1 MANETVGQWNADPA
15 HLRKRQKKALAW
27 LQEIEED
34 REQARG
40 LLEWV
45 TRQLAAAEAAE
56 RLGRAWRAQA
66 TK

>member
-1 MANETVGQWNADPA
+1 MIQWDNGTRTRPIFARG
-15 HLRKRQKKALAW
+15 RKRRGAW
-27 LQEIEED
+27 LREIEED

-45 TRQLAAAEAAE
+45 TRQIAAAEAVE
-56 RLGRAWRAQA
+56 RLGRAWRDQA